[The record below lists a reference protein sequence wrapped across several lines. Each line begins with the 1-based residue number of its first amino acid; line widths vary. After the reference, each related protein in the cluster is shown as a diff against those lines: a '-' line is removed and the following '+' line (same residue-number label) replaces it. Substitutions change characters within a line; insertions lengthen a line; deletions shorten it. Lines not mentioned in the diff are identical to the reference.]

1 MNPALWEALMA
12 ERVRDLRASATPS
25 RRARRTRRHWRASSA
40 GRGLATEGQPGR
52 RQATRPRNA

>member
-25 RRARRTRRHWRASSA
+25 RRTRLSRRARRASS
-40 GRGLATEGQPGR
+40 GATPSAQGQPGCL
-52 RQATRPRNA
+52 QASRLRSV